1 MIVECVFVGTELLLG
16 EILNT
21 NAQYLSQR
29 LAELGIDQYFQ
40 VTVGD
45 NPDRLEATLRQALSR
60 ADVVITSGGL
70 GPTPDDIT
78 REVAARV
85 TGRPLRLDPG
95 VLAEVEGWFRRTGR
109 TMPENNRRQAL
120 VPEGATVLPNPV
132 GTAPGLIVPA
142 GDGSGKALILL
153 PGPPHELQRMFTDH
167 VVPYLTSR
175 LGDRPLRLFS
185 RILRFCGIGESA
197 LAELLGE
204 DLLTR
209 SDPTVALYAKVGEVH
224 LRLATKAATPEEAEG
239 RFAPVLAAIRERA
252 GRYLYGTDATDLE
265 TAVGALL
272 RERGETL
279 ALAESCT
286 GGLVAQRITAVPGA
300 SAYFLAGY
308 VTYSN
313 EAKVEVL
320 GIPREVLAA
329 HGAVSEA
336 TVRAMATGA
345 RERSGATW
353 AVSISGIAGPTGG
366 TPEKPVGTVWIGLA
380 GPGVVEAR
388 RYQFRGSRQEIRQ
401 WAAQTALALLWS
413 HLREGRPQG

>member
-239 RFAPVLAAIRERA
+239 RFAPVLAAVRERA

-320 GIPREVLAA
+320 GVPREVLAA

-413 HLREGRPQG
+413 HLREGRPRG

>member
-320 GIPREVLAA
+320 GVPREVLAA